1 MGYSYDPAGT
11 TPPYKDFGRAVC
23 TVTDL
28 PPDDDDTKVVS
39 IPIPLVPDF
48 RKSGAEIVVDS
59 IVDKDGNP
67 ITATVTAIPTADP
80 VSGPVPLE
88 VTLDG
93 NLSTGP
99 IVKYSWRI
107 VENDAPLGDEA
118 IVTSNIL
125 AATTLTY
132 ELTVTSVDEST
143 SVATVQVTAS

>member
-11 TPPYKDFGRAVC
+11 TPPYKDFGRAIC

-67 ITATVTAIPTADP
+67 IAATVVAIPTADP

-118 IVTSNIL
+118 IVTSTIL
-125 AATTLTY
+125 AAATLTY